1 MTKVSELSLFEPS
14 ERDEQVAFVQ
24 WLDISGYKFT
34 AIPNGGH
41 RHIGQA
47 VKLKEEGVRP
57 GLPDILVI
65 VKNRLV
71 WVEMKR
77 PDLKPKRD
85 GKGGISDEQ
94 YRWHDALNACDNCQV
109 FVCYSAD
116 EARAV
121 IERIART

>member
-1 MTKVSELSLFEPS
+1 MTRVADLSLFEPT

-24 WLDISGYKFT
+24 WLDMSGYMFS

-47 VKLKEEGVRP
+47 VKLKAEGVRP

-77 PDLKPKRD
+77 PNLRPKKG
-85 GKGGISDEQ
+85 GKGGISPEQ
-94 YRWHDALNACDNCQV
+94 YRWHDALNACNNCQV
-109 FVCYSAD
+109 FVCYSAR
-116 EARAV
+116 EAQSV
-121 IERIART
+121 IERVART